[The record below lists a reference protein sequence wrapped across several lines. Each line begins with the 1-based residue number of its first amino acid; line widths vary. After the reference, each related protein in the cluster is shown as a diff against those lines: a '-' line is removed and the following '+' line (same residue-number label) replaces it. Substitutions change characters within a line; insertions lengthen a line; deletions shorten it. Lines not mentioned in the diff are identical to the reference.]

1 VRQRV
6 AIAEGDSLRFFTSE
20 RGKVTQIAQILNPGF
35 EVRDIIGLGDV
46 LTEALGLNGQ
56 SPAPAPA
63 PVKRQAEAPK
73 QLPPKRRVTRPRP
86 LDIEHVVAWLRDG
99 HEGSTLR
106 EIAKFVWGDDDA
118 AAAVAARDK
127 LAPYEDQGVWR
138 RMGTPRGRGA
148 PAWRYYSYDPE
159 TA

>member
-1 VRQRV
+1 MRQLV

-86 LDIEHVVAWLRDG
+86 LDIEHVVAVSYTHL
-99 HEGSTLR
+99 TLPTKR
-106 EIAKFVWGDDDA
+106 IV
-118 AAAVAARDK
+118 
-127 LAPYEDQGVWR
+127 
-138 RMGTPRGRGA
+138 
-148 PAWRYYSYDPE
+148 
-159 TA
+159 